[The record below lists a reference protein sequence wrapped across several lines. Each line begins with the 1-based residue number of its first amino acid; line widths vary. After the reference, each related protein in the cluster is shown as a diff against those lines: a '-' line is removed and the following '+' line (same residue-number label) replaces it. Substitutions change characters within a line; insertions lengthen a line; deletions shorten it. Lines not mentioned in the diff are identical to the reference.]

1 MFSCAL
7 FPVNLYADHAEFA
20 ESHQMT
26 LFKKLLK
33 NKNLQFRIHSNIK
46 EEEQIDNGID
56 KSLSDIFPDGL
67 VGLQSGDKAQV
78 SL

>member
-1 MFSCAL
+1 
-7 FPVNLYADHAEFA
+7 
-20 ESHQMT
+20 MT